1 VSASHHRCSRHDT
14 ADTNSRYPVER
25 AFLFDK
31 HIDHATYERQRNELR
46 DAMTMVTIELENVRS
61 NELDIEGLLR
71 FSEDV
76 LCDAARLW
84 TDAAPEQKQR
94 LQAALFPQG
103 LRMRD
108 GGFGT
113 VVTSL
118 AFKYFGGDSGSNSG
132 MASPSGTD
140 ALCTAEA
147 AGRIAA

>member
-1 VSASHHRCSRHDT
+1 
-14 ADTNSRYPVER
+14 
-25 AFLFDK
+25 
-31 HIDHATYERQRNELR
+31 
-46 DAMTMVTIELENVRS
+46 VRS

-76 LCDAARLW
+76 LCNAARLW

-132 MASPSGTD
+132 MASPTGF
-140 ALCTAEA
+140 EPVFWP
-147 AGRIAA
+147 